1 MYALNRTWDVPSDD
15 GLEPLAP
22 FQPVAHAPSVGHAMD
37 GAWGPI
43 AGAMTG
49 VLIAALV
56 MITGPFAVPLVYALG
71 GTAAFAYLGTALVSA
86 RPGIALLDLAAAV
99 IAIGITLTATGPVVS
114 VLLVHVV
121 WGIRRGAWP
130 GAVPGRGFAMSW
142 AAMHA
147 MAALLLGFGT

>member
-1 MYALNRTWDVPSDD
+1 MYALNWTWDFSSED

-22 FQPVAHAPSVGHAMD
+22 FQPATHAPSVGREMH
-37 GAWGPI
+37 GAWGPV

-49 VLIAALV
+49 VLIAALL
-56 MITGPFAVPLVYALG
+56 MITGPFAVPMIYALG

-86 RPGIALLDLAAAV
+86 RLGLALLDLAAAV
-99 IAIGITLTATGPVVS
+99 AAVGITLTATGPAVS

-121 WGIRRGAWP
+121 WGILRGAWP

-147 MAALLLGFGT
+147 TAALLLGFGT